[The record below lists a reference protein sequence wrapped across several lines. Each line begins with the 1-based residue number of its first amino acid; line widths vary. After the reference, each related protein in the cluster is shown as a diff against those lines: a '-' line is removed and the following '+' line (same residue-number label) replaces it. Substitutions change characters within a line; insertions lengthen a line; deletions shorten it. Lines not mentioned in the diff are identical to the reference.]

1 MSLVHLY
8 ESKAVRLCSF
18 VGVSKEFYR
27 EFAAVLRM
35 AHARAYSGVSGAT
48 VCARDVAAGAT
59 GVANH
64 YDLRPGELRSGA
76 RLETLRSHFATSKPH
91 EGPNGNCA
99 TTWCTNV
106 GVSCFSS
113 DLTFVNASTKKYS
126 DAWILGPF
134 ERRRSIRCLQT

>member
-64 YDLRPGELRSGA
+64 YDLRLGELRSGA
-76 RLETLRSHFATSKPH
+76 RLERAFEVA
-91 EGPNGNCA
+91 
-99 TTWCTNV
+99 
-106 GVSCFSS
+106 FR
-113 DLTFVNASTKKYS
+113 DLKTARNRQRQLCNNLVH
-126 DAWILGPF
+126 
-134 ERRRSIRCLQT
+134 